1 MGGKA
6 GKRRTLNGIGWRNT
20 MRVMIT
26 GIDGY
31 IGSVLGSFLS
41 RSGFEIVGLDTG
53 YYRAGL
59 LYENGEDRPLTYSRD
74 IRRLRESDLNG
85 CDAIVH
91 LAELSNDPLGAHRP
105 QITFDINH
113 RGSMAL
119 ARVAKAAGVRRF
131 IYASSCSVYGLGGND
146 IKTEESPPQ
155 PQTAYAECKVL
166 CEQGLGTLCDK
177 DFTTTCLRNATAFG
191 ASPRMRFDIVLN
203 NLAGLAWTTK
213 IIAMTSDGSPWRPL
227 VHILDICQ
235 AIELTLRAP
244 EDAVRG
250 EIFNVGDDSQNYRVR
265 EIAEIIAAR
274 FAGCAVSFGEP
285 DADNRSY
292 RVSFSKIR
300 EHLPDF
306 ACRWSAEKGADQLA
320 RLFAKVNLDHTTFT
334 AAPFTRLKQLKL
346 LAETGQIDENFFWTN
361 TFESAGTPSAKE
373 QPHGAAI

>member
-1 MGGKA
+1 
-6 GKRRTLNGIGWRNT
+6 

-31 IGSVLGSFLS
+31 IGSVLGSHLS
-41 RSGFEIVGLDTG
+41 RAGYEVVGLDTG

-59 LYENGEDRPLTYSRD
+59 LYENCEDRPLTYTKD
-74 IRRLRESDLNG
+74 IRRIKETDLIG
-85 CDAIVH
+85 LDAVVH

-119 ARVAKAAGVRRF
+119 ARAAKAAGVSRF

-146 IKTEESPPQ
+146 IKTEESTPQ
-155 PQTAYAECKVL
+155 PQTAYADCKVL
-166 CEQGLGTLCDK
+166 CERELKALCDEN
-177 DFTTTCLRNATAFG
+177 FATTCLRNATAFG

-203 NLAGLAWTTK
+203 NLAGLAWTSK
-213 IIAMTSDGSPWRPL
+213 VIAMTSDGSPWRPL

-244 EDAVRG
+244 ADAIRG

-274 FAGCAVSFGEP
+274 FAGCAISFGES
-285 DADNRSY
+285 DSDNRSY
-292 RVSFSKIR
+292 RVSFRKIR
-300 EHLPDF
+300 ERLPDF
-306 ACRWSAEKGADQLA
+306 ACQWSAEKGADQLA
-320 RLFAKVNLDHTTFT
+320 RLFAKVSLDRTTFT
-334 AAPFTRLKQLKL
+334 AAPFTRLKQLKFL
-346 LAETGQIDENFFWTN
+346 TETGQIDEEFFWT
-361 TFESAGTPSAKE
+361 TAFESSGSSAKE
-373 QPHGAAI
+373 RPYTS